1 MITASP
7 PREMY
12 ILIHF
17 YIYMFLAITALWAN
31 PIFIFGG
38 GDFGTH

>member
-1 MITASP
+1 MLITASP
-7 PREMY
+7 EREMY
-12 ILIHF
+12 TLIHF
-17 YIYMFLAITALWAN
+17 YIYMFFLFFLRAN